1 MEHQY
6 GNARD
11 LDVKEGQ
18 NAFMHFPQIA
28 WYTPLELRFDL
39 NSANS
44 SLNVRSFTQ
53 SNEALAQDDREK
65 LALAA
70 IYTSP
75 QHIPPSPAEPD
86 EIPNFNSDGSV
97 PVIPLDDTE
106 SLPVLTPATTIS
118 SSSSPPPPPP
128 PSHLSSSAV
137 PIVQSNLITAANLN
151 AAAAAIAA
159 MKEQSSF
166 MIPQQQQQQHQ
177 QYNHPVTSI
186 AAQPTS
192 STANYYNQPLAT
204 ARAPQNVASPT
215 TPPNTAGMFNQPAIS
230 NQTVESMLKN
240 NPG

>member
-18 NAFMHFPQIA
+18 NAFMHFSQIA
-28 WYTPLELRFDL
+28 WYTPLELQFDL
-39 NSANS
+39 DSANS
-44 SLNVRSFTQ
+44 SLNVRNLTQ

-86 EIPNFNSDGSV
+86 EIPKFNSDSSV

-106 SLPVLTPATTIS
+106 SLPVSTPITTI

-159 MKEQSSF
+159 MKEQPSF
-166 MIPQQQQQQHQ
+166 MIPQQQQQQ
-177 QYNHPVTSI
+177 QYTNPVTNI

-192 STANYYNQPLAT
+192 STANYYNQPLTT
-204 ARAPQNVASPT
+204 ARAPQSVASPT